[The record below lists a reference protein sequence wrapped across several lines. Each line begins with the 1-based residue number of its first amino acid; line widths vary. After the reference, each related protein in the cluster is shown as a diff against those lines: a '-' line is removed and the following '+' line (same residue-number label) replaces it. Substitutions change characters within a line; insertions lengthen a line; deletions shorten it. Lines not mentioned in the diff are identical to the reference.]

1 MEHQAEFQII
11 QKGKTWD
18 LSKIDFDK
26 LKEEF
31 KEKEYK
37 NIEIADLRSFIESK
51 LEMMLRDNS
60 TRTDYAQK
68 LQEIIDNYNAGSS
81 STENYF
87 DDLVNFADNLK
98 DEDERHIREGLSKDE
113 LEIFDTLK
121 KDKMTKDEEK
131 RVKLAAKDLL
141 HRLLEEHPRVLV
153 QDWYK
158 DSQSQLQVRGAIENV
173 LDKDL
178 PESYNRIEFKKTCDK
193 VYDLVYEYASKG
205 VKWAA

>member
-1 MEHQAEFQII
+1 
-11 QKGKTWD
+11 

-68 LQEIIDNYNAGSS
+68 LQEIIDSYNAGSS

-87 DDLVNFADNLK
+87 DDLVDFADNLK
-98 DEDERHIREGLSKDE
+98 NEDERHIREGLSKDE

-121 KDKMTKDEEK
+121 KDKMTKEEEK

-141 HRLLEEHPRVLV
+141 HRLLEESPKVLV

-158 DSQSQLQVRGAIENV
+158 DSQSQLQVRSAIENV

-193 VYDLVYEYASKG
+193 AYELLYEYASKG
-205 VKWAA
+205 LKWAV

>member
-1 MEHQAEFQII
+1 
-11 QKGKTWD
+11 
-18 LSKIDFDK
+18 
-26 LKEEF
+26 
-31 KEKEYK
+31 
-37 NIEIADLRSFIESK
+37 
-51 LEMMLRDNS
+51 MMLRDNS